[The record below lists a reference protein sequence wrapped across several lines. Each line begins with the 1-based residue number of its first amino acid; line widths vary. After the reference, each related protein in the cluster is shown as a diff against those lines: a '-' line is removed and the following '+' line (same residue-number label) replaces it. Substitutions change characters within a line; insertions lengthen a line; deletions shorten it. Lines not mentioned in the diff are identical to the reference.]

1 MGLFDFFRNMRKKK
15 KIEDTEVERSLP
27 QTLDGFD
34 PNAVTPPDTRYTQE
48 YQDFLAAQEAGGQ
61 NRELSG
67 TDGTDAG
74 AESPAGETPEEYAEE
89 TPPCAACGEAE
100 EPAEGPEGE
109 PGESCEVPEEAVEEA
124 ISDAGAEIPAE
135 EEAPEETA
143 EEAPPCAACG
153 EAAAPAEGSEGE
165 PGESCEALE
174 ESAEEAASEEE
185 NTEDIPAGTAAPEA
199 DDIVG
204 NE

>member
-1 MGLFDFFRNMRKKK
+1 MGLFDFFRNMRKKR
-15 KIEDTEVERSLP
+15 KIEDTGIERSLP

-67 TDGTDAG
+67 TAG

-109 PGESCEVPEEAVEEA
+109 SGESCEVPEEAAEEA
-124 ISDAGAEIPAE
+124 GSDAGAEIPAE
-135 EEAPEETA
+135 EETLEEAA
-143 EEAPPCAACG
+143 EEVPPCAACG
-153 EAAAPAEGSEGE
+153 EAAAPAEEPEGE